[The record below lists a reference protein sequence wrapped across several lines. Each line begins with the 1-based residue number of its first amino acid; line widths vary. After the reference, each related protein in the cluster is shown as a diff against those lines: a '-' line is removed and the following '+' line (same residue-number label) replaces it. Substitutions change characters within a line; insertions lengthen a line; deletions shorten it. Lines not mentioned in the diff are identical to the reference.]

1 MTMVLMKF
9 IKKKTLQ
16 AILVILFDVKFLE
29 STIKIDNWYFK
40 LNFPKAQEL
49 ILSY

>member
-29 STIKIDNWYFK
+29 STIKIDN
-40 LNFPKAQEL
+40 
-49 ILSY
+49 